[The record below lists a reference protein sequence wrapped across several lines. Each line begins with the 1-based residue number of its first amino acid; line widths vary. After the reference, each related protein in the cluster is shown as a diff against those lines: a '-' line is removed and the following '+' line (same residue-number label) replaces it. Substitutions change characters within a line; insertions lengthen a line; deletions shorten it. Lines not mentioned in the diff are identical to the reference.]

1 MKSKFVFAALVLSA
15 GVAFAKDVTTSYTM
29 GAMPLAVEAGDTI
42 INVPW
47 IEAGSESEG
56 IAVSNIVKT
65 ATLTV
70 GDYLLWY
77 TGSSSN
83 YNGWVLAESGGIKYW
98 EAINTVS
105 RRNGVT
111 VVPSAV
117 PALNRGDA
125 LILHSQNATNI
136 YIVGQYS
143 NSSTKTTISQGYN
156 LLAPPIY
163 SDGVDLNDYTWASAG
178 AGDRIIMPD
187 GTGFVYDATRGWG
200 KNSLIKGKDSW
211 TWEFTEAAY
220 GAMTITAG
228 SGFWYEKK
236 SGEPFDLEW

>member
-65 ATLTV
+65 ANLTV

-77 TGSSSN
+77 TGTSSN
-83 YNGWVLAESGGIKYW
+83 YNAWVLAESGGVKYW
-98 EAINTVS
+98 NAVNTVS
-105 RRNGVT
+105 GAGVGI
-111 VVPSAV
+111 VSSDA

-143 NSSTKTTISQGYN
+143 DSAATTRISQGYN
-156 LLAPPIY
+156 LLAPPIFT
-163 SDGVDLNDYTWASAG
+163 SSKDLNTYGWTDAG
-178 AGDRIIMPD
+178 AGDRIIMPN
-187 GTGFVYDATRGWG
+187 GTGFVYDATKGWG
-200 KNSLIKGKDSW
+200 KNSLDKSTNPWSW
-211 TWEFTEAAY
+211 KFTPASA
-220 GAMTITAG
+220 GAMNISAG
-228 SGFWYEKK
+228 NGFWYEKK
-236 SGEPFDLEW
+236 SSGSFNLEW